1 MTAAG
6 LATLT
11 AHLFNVEDLMN
22 RPMLNIVA
30 AGAISLA
37 IALQPAIAAAAPA
50 LPQEPTPTA
59 PVTAPFDPIC
69 PLCFIREFLESGSA
83 HP

>member
-1 MTAAG
+1 MTAAD

-11 AHLFNVEDLMN
+11 THLINVEDLLN
-22 RPMLNIVA
+22 RPMLNVVA

-37 IALQPAIAAAAPA
+37 IALQPAVAAAAPA
-50 LPQEPTPTA
+50 SNAATQ
-59 PVTAPFDPIC
+59 VTAPFDPIC
-69 PLCFIREFLESGSA
+69 PLCFIREFLESGSG